1 MKKKRKRKRKRK
13 KRRILAV
20 DLSMLLKMEFTILLY
35 MDHKV
40 ETIKTLEDLMNAQK
54 YCTVSHSQIEKVLSR
69 PTLLM
74 W

>member
-1 MKKKRKRKRKRK
+1 M
-13 KRRILAV
+13 